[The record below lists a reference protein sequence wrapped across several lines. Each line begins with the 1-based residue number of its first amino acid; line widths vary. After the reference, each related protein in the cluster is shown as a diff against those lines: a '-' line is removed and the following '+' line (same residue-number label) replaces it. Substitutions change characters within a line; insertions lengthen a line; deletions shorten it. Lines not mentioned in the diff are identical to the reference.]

1 MVEYKMQNRKGAVK
15 KLIIIHKLMQSA
27 LSPSLRGMSAKADK
41 GSVLLFHC
49 TPSVN
54 CLKSAIASS
63 LSEGAKAWTLH
74 TWYSYA
80 RFLQSL
86 FIV

>member
-54 CLKSAIASS
+54 CLKSAIASPAGPAPP
-63 LSEGAKAWTLH
+63 LSAMRTFPPLTGESAL
-74 TWYSYA
+74 
-80 RFLQSL
+80 
-86 FIV
+86 

>member
-1 MVEYKMQNRKGAVK
+1 
-15 KLIIIHKLMQSA
+15 MQSA
-27 LSPSLRGMSAKADK
+27 LSPSLRGMSAEADK

-63 LSEGAKAWTLH
+63 LPEGAKACILGIVMLVF
-74 TWYSYA
+74 S
-80 RFLQSL
+80 QSL
-86 FIV
+86 FYAIQPSADDMHASRDGG